1 MSDSPLVVERAAGVA
16 QLRFNR
22 PDVLNALD
30 AGLAN
35 ALLEACRSIAS
46 DSAVRVVVLGGN
58 GRAFMAG
65 GDLAAMRRAPV
76 EAADALIRPLHAAVQ
91 LLSEMPVPVLA
102 SVHGAAAGAG
112 ISLMLAADLAIA
124 AEGTRFNFAYTDIAA
139 SCDGG
144 ASWALPR
151 LLGLRKALEI
161 ALLCESFDATEALR
175 LGLLEPG
182 GGGRAAGGGHRRP
195 GRAPGASRAP
205 CPGPS
210 QAPAAP
216 GRAAEPGGATAG
228 RARGLPRL
236 RRAARVRRRRRRFL
250 RPARAA
256 RLSLVPF

>member
-175 LGLLEPG
+175 LGLLN
-182 GGGRAAGGGHRRP
+182 RVV
-195 GRAPGASRAP
+195 
-205 CPGPS
+205 
-210 QAPAAP
+210 
-216 GRAAEPGGATAG
+216 AAE
-228 RARGLPRL
+228 RL
-236 RRAARVRRRRRRFL
+236 AAVTDDL
-250 RPARAA
+250 AA
-256 RLSLVPF
+256 RLARREPHALAHLKRLLRLAGQQSLEAQLQAERAAFLDCAGRPAFAAAVDGFFARRAQRA

>member
-175 LGLLEPG
+175 LGLLN
-182 GGGRAAGGGHRRP
+182 RVV
-195 GRAPGASRAP
+195 
-205 CPGPS
+205 
-210 QAPAAP
+210 
-216 GRAAEPGGATAG
+216 AAE
-228 RARGLPRL
+228 RL
-236 RRAARVRRRRRRFL
+236 AAVTDDL
-250 RPARAA
+250 AA
-256 RLSLVPF
+256 RLARREPHALAHLKRLLRLAGQQSLEAQLQAERTAFLDCAGRPEFAAAVDGFFARRAQRA

>member
-102 SVHGAAAGAG
+102 RVHGAAAGAG

-175 LGLLEPG
+175 LGLLN
-182 GGGRAAGGGHRRP
+182 RVV
-195 GRAPGASRAP
+195 
-205 CPGPS
+205 
-210 QAPAAP
+210 
-216 GRAAEPGGATAG
+216 AAE
-228 RARGLPRL
+228 RL
-236 RRAARVRRRRRRFL
+236 AAVTDDL
-250 RPARAA
+250 AA
-256 RLSLVPF
+256 RLARREPHALAHLKRLLRLAGQQSLEAQLQAERAAFLDCAGRPAFAAAVDGFFARRAQRA

>member
-175 LGLLEPG
+175 LGLLN
-182 GGGRAAGGGHRRP
+182 RVV
-195 GRAPGASRAP
+195 
-205 CPGPS
+205 
-210 QAPAAP
+210 
-216 GRAAEPGGATAG
+216 AAE
-228 RARGLPRL
+228 RL
-236 RRAARVRRRRRRFL
+236 AAVTDDL
-250 RPARAA
+250 AA
-256 RLSLVPF
+256 RLARREPHALAHLKRLLRLAGQQSLEAQLQAERAAFLDCAGRPEFVAAVDGFFARRAQRA

>member
-144 ASWALPR
+144 ASWVLPR

-175 LGLLEPG
+175 LGLLN
-182 GGGRAAGGGHRRP
+182 RVV
-195 GRAPGASRAP
+195 
-205 CPGPS
+205 
-210 QAPAAP
+210 
-216 GRAAEPGGATAG
+216 AAE
-228 RARGLPRL
+228 RL
-236 RRAARVRRRRRRFL
+236 AAVTDDL
-250 RPARAA
+250 AA
-256 RLSLVPF
+256 RLARREPHALAHLKRLLRLAGQQSLEAQLQAERAAFLDCAGRPEFAAAVDGFFARRAQRA